1 MADITD
7 IGCCSCF
14 SFLRKPSVPV
24 RQPWDS
30 DGMLSEDLLKRQ
42 SAEDPDGSFY
52 TGDDPD
58 TSFYNGD
65 DLDRSFYNGDD
76 PDRSF
81 YDRDDTD
88 YPDAN
93 DDGPPRKSSED
104 IIRSRAQS
112 GFACREIPVKETK
125 KVFRSE
131 VSFYKASPFVTYI
144 SIFETMSIEI
154 LTSLS
159 HSMHELLIRTLFL

>member
-1 MADITD
+1 
-7 IGCCSCF
+7 
-14 SFLRKPSVPV
+14 
-24 RQPWDS
+24 
-30 DGMLSEDLLKRQ
+30 MLSEDLLKRQ

-58 TSFYNGD
+58 ISFYNGD
-65 DLDRSFYNGDD
+65 DLDRSFYNGDY

-88 YPDAN
+88 YLEGS

-104 IIRSRAQS
+104 IIQSRTQN
-112 GFACREIPVKETK
+112 GFVCREIPVKETK

-131 VSFYKASPFVTYI
+131 VPLLRLQFFVQ
-144 SIFETMSIEI
+144 
-154 LTSLS
+154 
-159 HSMHELLIRTLFL
+159 LFVYLHAHI